1 MGHVP
6 VSPKP
11 FVSLGQS
18 LQQHTALQSSP
29 AYEKKGGE
37 ETCEFKQCD
46 LVIECDLS
54 TIQELIFSSSKKLC
68 REFYLTNLSK
78 PDFAT
83 ETGVTAH

>member
-54 TIQELIFSSSKKLC
+54 TIQELIFSSSKKIVQRIL
-68 REFYLTNLSK
+68 FNKLVK
-78 PDFAT
+78 A
-83 ETGVTAH
+83 